1 MQYFNS
7 LCCYLHLLTLLF
19 SFGIFS
25 GIFIPVK
32 ERFEIEFPNSS
43 LKNKQ
48 YYILFIYIIKDRVQN
63 KTRTRPTIN
72 KNKNVQVGKK
82 NIIKTY
88 YRCNATDIHWDR
100 ITGNCNSG
108 CYAMLPCS
116 QSGKMCCTWPC
127 LFISLSNGRLGMQ
140 TLVQCQTC
148 YQL

>member
-32 ERFEIEFPNSS
+32 ERFEIEVPNSS

-82 NIIKTY
+82 TSSKRIIGVMPQIFIETESQ
-88 YRCNATDIHWDR
+88 ATAILV
-100 ITGNCNSG
+100 
-108 CYAMLPCS
+108 AMQCRHAVS
-116 QSGKMCCTWPC
+116 QAKCAAPGHG
-127 LFISLSNGRLGMQ
+127 SL
-140 TLVQCQTC
+140 
-148 YQL
+148 